1 MSEKTPCS
9 PAGGGVSIAGAGGEC
24 STQPNP
30 AMMASP
36 HGTDLASGGPSRAL
50 SPSEALDLS
59 FSSPKASP
67 AAGRADAV
75 ESPKVS
81 RPCCSRSRTEDR
93 GVGTVRQRLK
103 SVMVMGSYRDAVV
116 RPAPATRQKQD
127 VLSKTGSRRT
137 MPVDQGTSA
146 EAGGRSKSDDGF
158 EAVKK
163 PYWWR
168 RERQGAGR
176 RIEGGG
182 ERRVSAKQRLGPR
195 IPSPPSELLLLLRSK
210 AGSSQAAVPART
222 EVSGSVPHGDE
233 LKKEKDKRMDP
244 FERPGEPYNRPD
256 HVDVCAAW
264 SPEIA
269 AEVRRLE
276 LHALVGVQMD
286 SRVGLTADQVHRD
299 ALRQLRI
306 PDHFLKVKKLGQA
319 AFLLFFDDPAV
330 RTSVLGF
337 RSFDVGN
344 TSLHLMAWKREFG
357 ADSAKL
363 RYKAR
368 LCFEG
373 VPSHA
378 WSCEAVAPLIRH
390 PAFVDRICEQRFEEK
405 EKQCLCVWVW
415 AENLDGLAK
424 SGTLQIAQPVTAP
437 KDYPIQEEYMDV
449 QFEREGPADSLK
461 YDVLIHLDRV
471 EDYHPLSHRPTHRSS
486 DSDIS
491 GTPNDE
497 PEIQWPVSHR
507 YVWHLGH
514 KDGELVERRISVHD
528 RLGPRRRDGSPPGGG
543 GDDGGRRRRMQVPPS
558 GYAGYRQGGGSSSTG
573 GAGSGFGMH
582 GQQYW
587 RRKVAVAKDLSEFA
601 EQHGVVG
608 EGFQEPV
615 CPVLSST
622 RQCGKE
628 GRVDSMVEE
637 AALQPLCNQNEPPSA
652 DVEDFVEV
660 EVPLIVLHE
669 DPEHEGTASLATGC
683 AISKNL
689 VEDIRLQQLWDGA
702 ETQEPENVDA
712 LGPNIAEGAYDTG
725 GLVMK
730 NAVEGLMD
738 KELAMWPAEPR
749 VQLYAAPKGQKITR
763 TTSTSI
769 RDKRKMQ
776 TQTTMRGMKGVA
788 RFALPLRKALLA
800 NPMTRP
806 KLAHMKKLRGAHAD
820 KGERANATSRSSL
833 RMSLDDQATVLLM
846 RKSGVLGVD
855 EQLDTIDA
863 NLQEQFVIQLVEP
876 LKDGV
881 LGNMRETFAIKEGR
895 PDVFGALEI
904 DAHA

>member
-1 MSEKTPCS
+1 MSEKTPSS
-9 PAGGGVSIAGAGGEC
+9 PAGDGVSLAGAGGEC
-24 STQPNP
+24 SIQPNP

-36 HGTDLASGGPSRAL
+36 HGTYLASGGPSRAL

-59 FSSPKASP
+59 SSSPEASP

-75 ESPKVS
+75 ESQKVS
-81 RPCCSRSRTEDR
+81 GPCCSRSRTEDR
-93 GVGTVRQRLK
+93 GVGTAGQRLK
-103 SVMVMGSYRDAVV
+103 SVMVTGSYRDAVV

-137 MPVDQGTSA
+137 VPVDQGTSA
-146 EAGGRSKSDDGF
+146 EAGGQSKSDEGF

-182 ERRVSAKQRLGPR
+182 ERRVPAKQRLCPR
-195 IPSPPSELLLLLRSK
+195 ISPPPSELLLLLRSK
-210 AGSSQAAVPART
+210 AVGRCFRCLAFDHLVAHCREPPRCLLCSKMGHRARYCPSTRRVPGRPGQGSSQAVVPART
-222 EVSGSVPHGDE
+222 EASGSVPRGDE
-233 LKKEKDKRMDP
+233 LKKEEDRRMDP
-244 FERPGEPYNRPD
+244 FQRPREPYNRPD

-264 SPEIA
+264 SPEIVA
-269 AEVRRLE
+269 KVRRLE

-286 SRVGLTADQVHRD
+286 SRVGLTANQVHRD

-319 AFLLFFDDPAV
+319 CFLLFFDDPAV

-337 RSFDVGN
+337 RSFDVEN

-373 VPSHA
+373 VSSHA
-378 WSCEAVAPLIRH
+378 CSCEAVAPLIKH

-405 EKQCLCVWVW
+405 EKQCFCVWVW

-424 SGTLQIAQPVTAP
+424 SGTLRIAQPVTAP
-437 KDYPIQEEYMDV
+437 EDYPIQEEYMDA

-471 EDYHPLSHRPTHRSS
+471 EDYHPLPHSPTHRSFE
-486 DSDIS
+486 SDIS

-497 PEIQWPVSHR
+497 PEIQWPVRHI

-528 RLGPRRRDGSPPGGG
+528 RLGLRSRDGSPPGGG
-543 GDDGGRRRRMQVPPS
+543 GDDGGRRRRMHVPPS

-573 GAGSGFGMH
+573 GVGSGFGMH
-582 GQQYW
+582 GRQYW
-587 RRKVAVAKDLSEFA
+587 RRKVAVAKDLPEFA
-601 EQHGVVG
+601 EQHGVAG
-608 EGFQEPV
+608 KGFQEPV
-615 CPVLSST
+615 CPLLSPT

-637 AALQPLCNQNEPPSA
+637 AALQPLCNQNEPPRA

-660 EVPLIVLHE
+660 QVPLIVLHE
-669 DPEHEGTASLATGC
+669 EPEHEGIASLATGC
-683 AISKNL
+683 AISKNV

-712 LGPNIAEGAYDTG
+712 LGPNIAEGASDTG

-749 VQLYAAPKGQKITR
+749 VQLYAAPK
-763 TTSTSI
+763 
-769 RDKRKMQ
+769 
-776 TQTTMRGMKGVA
+776 
-788 RFALPLRKALLA
+788 
-800 NPMTRP
+800 
-806 KLAHMKKLRGAHAD
+806 
-820 KGERANATSRSSL
+820 
-833 RMSLDDQATVLLM
+833 
-846 RKSGVLGVD
+846 
-855 EQLDTIDA
+855 
-863 NLQEQFVIQLVEP
+863 
-876 LKDGV
+876 
-881 LGNMRETFAIKEGR
+881 
-895 PDVFGALEI
+895 
-904 DAHA
+904 